1 MTVLSM
7 ILLSVCLGLVLVWL
21 LFGRQTPKTDLPA
34 AALEI
39 KKLLPVHCR
48 HFPQIQR
55 ILKGEDQAFMH
66 RRAPRHIF
74 NQWRAERRQILRL
87 YIRGLAQD
95 FRGLEQLARLLAAL
109 SPEIKRKQE
118 WEWLWLGV
126 QFRLLYRVTV
136 LRFALRGLPA
146 DELVRLAEM
155 LTDLAATLEQSV
167 DRMTETFPQVQMDAS
182 G

>member
-1 MTVLSM
+1 MTVVLM
-7 ILLSVCLGLVLVWL
+7 VLLSIALFVALIWL
-21 LFGRQTPKTDLPA
+21 LLGRQTPQMDPAA

-39 KKLLPVHCR
+39 QKFLPVHCR
-48 HFPQIQR
+48 HFPQIHR
-55 ILKGEDQAFMH
+55 ILKSEDQDFMH

-87 YIRGLAQD
+87 YIRGLAED

-118 WEWLWLGV
+118 WQWLWLGL
-126 QFRLLYRVTV
+126 QFRLLYQVTV

-146 DELVRLAEM
+146 AELVRLAEM
-155 LTDLAATLEQSV
+155 LTDLAATLEQFI
-167 DRMTETFPQVQMDAS
+167 DRMTETLPQVQMDA
-182 G
+182 GG